1 MSSKRPDSKSI
12 GASGRKRRGPSA
24 KSTQKS
30 AGAFRTISEV
40 STALNVPQH
49 VLRFWESKFSQVRP
63 MKRAGGR
70 RYYRPEDVRLL
81 FGIRE
86 FLYEDGYTI
95 RGVQKLLRE
104 RGGRALSD
112 RADLKK
118 NAPKPSGEMP
128 TGSEL
133 KTRAGFSSPEEER
146 RRALGEL
153 LQELEEINRLLES
166 QLGRS

>member
-1 MSSKRPDSKSI
+1 MSPERLDSKSI

-70 RYYRPEDVRLL
+70 RYYRPADVRLL

-104 RGGRALSD
+104 RGGRALSE

-118 NAPKPSGEMP
+118 NPPKPSGEMP

-133 KTRAGFSSPEEER
+133 KTRAGFSLPEEER

-153 LQELEEINRLLES
+153 LQELEEINRLLQS

>member
-1 MSSKRPDSKSI
+1 MSSERPDSKSI

-104 RGGRALSD
+104 RGGRALSE

-118 NAPKPSGEMP
+118 NEPKPNGKMS
-128 TGSEL
+128 TGSGIQ
-133 KTRAGFSSPEEER
+133 TRAGFSSPEEEQ

-153 LQELEEINRLLES
+153 LQELEEINRLLQS
-166 QLGRS
+166 QLGGR

>member
-1 MSSKRPDSKSI
+1 MVTAIDNSQ
-12 GASGRKRRGPSA
+12 RKRRRSKAP
-24 KSTQKS
+24 
-30 AGAFRTISEV
+30 GAFRTISEV
-40 STALNVPQH
+40 ATDLEVPQH

-104 RGGRALSD
+104 RGGRALSE
-112 RADLKK
+112 RADPKK
-118 NAPKPSGEMP
+118 YAPKTIEGTSIGVEH
-128 TGSEL
+128 
-133 KTRAGFSSPEEER
+133 KKRAGFSSPEEEQ

-166 QLGRS
+166 QFGRS

>member
-104 RGGRALSD
+104 RGGRALSE

-118 NAPKPSGEMP
+118 NPPKPSGEMP

-133 KTRAGFSSPEEER
+133 KTRAGFSSPEEEQ
-146 RRALGEL
+146 RRALDEL